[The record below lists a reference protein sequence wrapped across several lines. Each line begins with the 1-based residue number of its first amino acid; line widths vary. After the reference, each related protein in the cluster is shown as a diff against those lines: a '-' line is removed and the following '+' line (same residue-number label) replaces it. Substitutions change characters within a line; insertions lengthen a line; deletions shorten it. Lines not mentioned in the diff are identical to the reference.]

1 MCQVTEMCI
10 GDRIVRVADIK
21 QKYIENIV
29 SAARD
34 CSYIDRVV
42 LFGSSLENRCQ
53 EESDIDLAVFGNVSR
68 GKCLTSRSYEQFLS
82 KIYSFNDFNQAYDIL
97 YFRNGSSN
105 NSAIMDD
112 IEKGEVIYEA

>member
-1 MCQVTEMCI
+1 MCQVTEMSI
-10 GDRIVRVADIK
+10 DGRTIRVADIK
-21 QKYIENIV
+21 QKHIENIV

-42 LFGSSLENRCQ
+42 LFGSSLENRCR

-82 KIYSFNDFNQAYDIL
+82 KVYSFSNFEQAYDIL
-97 YFRNGSSN
+97 YFRNGSMN